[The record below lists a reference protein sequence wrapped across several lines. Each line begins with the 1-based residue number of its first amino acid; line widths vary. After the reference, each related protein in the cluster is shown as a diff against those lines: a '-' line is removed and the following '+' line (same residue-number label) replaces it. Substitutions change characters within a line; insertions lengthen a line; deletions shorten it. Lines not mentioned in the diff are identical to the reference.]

1 MADGTTPTPKSLVK
15 PGHKL
20 AHATA
25 ENSPLVAGRR
35 EFFKYRDLGVATA
48 SGGQMKAQVMSSIKG
63 MTEPTGWHYHK
74 CDSQFVYCMKGWVD
88 LEFEDG
94 KRMRLKAGESLHI
107 PGGMLH
113 NEFGTSDDLEIL
125 EIVLPGEMGTV
136 ACDPPAGMKG

>member
-1 MADGTTPTPKSLVK
+1 MADGATPEKSLVK
-15 PGHKL
+15 PGHKM

-25 ENSPLVAGRR
+25 ANSPLVAGRR
-35 EFFKYRDLGVATA
+35 EFFKYRDLGVNDA

-74 CDSQFVYCMKGWVD
+74 CDAQFVYVMKGWVD

-94 KRMRLKAGESLHI
+94 KRMRVASGESLFI
-107 PGGMLH
+107 PGGMKH

-125 EIVLPGEMGTV
+125 EVVLPGEMGTV
-136 ACDPPAGMKG
+136 ACDPPAGMKA